1 MKSRN
6 PFGCFVVLGL
16 LAILAFVAFFAFN
29 GLMARAEEAFGPP
42 AAGLGGFQRWRLGFE
57 LGLRADELLQPA
69 DPAAAPLRFDI
80 GLDEPASRIVSR
92 LWSADLVREGSLFE
106 NYLIYT
112 GLDTQLQAG
121 SYQLSAAMSA
131 VQLAQA
137 LLDPTPGSVTL
148 VILPGWRLEEIA
160 ATLPS
165 AGVNFT
171 PEDFLLAAWS
181 PPAGID
187 LPADFPAGTSL
198 EGYLLPGSYE
208 IDRKADAATAVNII
222 LTEGFHAQVDSE
234 LRQGFAE
241 QGLSEHQAVIIASI
255 VERESM
261 LSDEQPLIASV
272 FLNRFHAGIKLE
284 ADPTVQ
290 YSLGYDTVGGSWW
303 KTPLTSADLSTASP
317 HNTYLNPGLPPS
329 PIAAPSYAALLAV
342 AFPETSPYF
351 FFQAACDGSGKHLFA
366 ITYEEHI
373 ANNCP

>member
-1 MKSRN
+1 MRSRN
-6 PFGCFVVLGL
+6 PFSCLVLVGI
-16 LAILAFVAFFAFN
+16 LAILAFVAFIAAN
-29 GLMARAEEAFGPP
+29 GLIARAEAAFGPP
-42 AAGLGGFQRWRLGFE
+42 APELGAFQRWRIGLE
-57 LGLRADELLQPA
+57 LGLRADELQQPA
-69 DPAAAPLRFDI
+69 DAAGTPVRFDI
-80 GLDEPASRIVSR
+80 GFNEPASQIVSR
-92 LWSADLVREGSLFE
+92 LWSADLVREGNLFE
-106 NYLIYT
+106 NYLVYT

-165 AGVNFT
+165 AGVKFT
-171 PEDFLLAAWS
+171 PEDFLLDAWT
-181 PPAGID
+181 PPASLD
-187 LPADFPAGTSL
+187 LPAGFPDGASL

-208 IDRKADAATAVNII
+208 IGREADAAAALDLI
-222 LTEGFHAQVDSE
+222 LAHGFHTEVDAE
-234 LRQGFAE
+234 LRQGWAD

-290 YSLGYDTVGGSWW
+290 YALGFDPQTASWW
-303 KTPLTSADLSTASP
+303 KTPLTSVDLSIASP

-329 PIAAPSYAALLAV
+329 PIAAPSYAALFAV
-342 AFPETSPYF
+342 AFPESSPYF
-351 FFQAACDGSGKHLFA
+351 FFQAACDGSGRHVFSH
-366 ITYEEHI
+366 TYEEHI